1 MKFLKFV
8 TKTVVVTAVCSIMF
22 NTIIDKTLSSQA
34 KEDIKNGSKKIMNL
48 VSSKGENDEADIDDE
63 SIVSEEPTD
72 ENEELTNEVDVSED
86 ISIVEEAPASEDI
99 PVNEKSAN
107 RSDVPENILTNKN
120 DNFIFIGDSRTVAY
134 KDIVD
139 ATKYDFITFISEIS
153 KGYKWLDEV
162 AIEKLNNR
170 FDTTDLS
177 YNVVLNLGIN
187 DLHNLDKYI
196 EVYNELAEKNPK
208 HNFFVVSVNK
218 VYTDKMVEKG
228 YAPIENSQVEEF
240 NSKMKNSL
248 SDKIHFIDSYTHF
261 KDKDLESNDGLHYS
275 SKMSGE
281 ILDYICDYIK
291 AL

>member
-1 MKFLKFV
+1 MKFFKFV

-48 VSSKGENDEADIDDE
+48 ISSKGENNEADVIKESDIDDE
-63 SIVSEEPTD
+63 SIVSEESTD
-72 ENEELTNEVDVSED
+72 ENEQLTNEAD
-86 ISIVEEAPASEDI
+86 ASEGI
-99 PVNEKSAN
+99 SENEQLTN

-134 KDIVD
+134 KDVVD
-139 ATKYDFITFISEIS
+139 VDKYDFITFISEIS

-228 YAPIENSQVEEF
+228 YAPVENSQVEEF

-248 SDKIHFIDSYTHF
+248 SNKIHFIDSYTHF